1 MLCCL
6 LLVGGWLLLTG
17 CRERTQ
23 PALPGSA
30 SSASTSDASSTPAL
44 FPVRQ
49 DSLWGYIDRQGRSV
63 MDPQFDRAWRFSGDR
78 ALIRKNGRYGFIDT
92 TGTVAIKPQYADAW
106 HFSDGVAPVQK
117 DSLWGFV
124 NPTGEIV
131 VAPQFDLAPGVVE
144 EGAPSD
150 TAFRRAR
157 VDGQYGYRN
166 EDGEIVIEPQFE
178 QAWTFSDGRARVMKN
193 GRWGYVNRQG
203 QLVIDPRFARA
214 WDFRGGL
221 ARVELA
227 DGRLGYIDT
236 TGTLVWPRP

>member
-1 MLCCL
+1 M
-6 LLVGGWLLLTG
+6 
-17 CRERTQ
+17 
-23 PALPGSA
+23 
-30 SSASTSDASSTPAL
+30 
-44 FPVRQ
+44 
-49 DSLWGYIDRQGRSV
+49 
-63 MDPQFDRAWRFSGDR
+63 
-78 ALIRKNGRYGFIDT
+78 
-92 TGTVAIKPQYADAW
+92 
-106 HFSDGVAPVQK
+106 APVQK